1 MGHVWLAEHTLLG
14 RKVAVKGLHPQFAR
28 NAGVRA
34 RFKQEAATL
43 SMLHHPNIVALYDY
57 IETETEAYLVLE
69 YVEGTPLDEYI
80 AHKTGPIPTA
90 QLKPLFAQ
98 ILDGFIYAH
107 SQQVIHRDIKPS
119 NFLVTADGRVKVLD
133 FGIAKI
139 LTDANQKLTKTGT
152 NIGTVL
158 YMSPEQVRGQ
168 VVDVRSDIYSLGVT
182 LYQMATGRVPYEGI
196 TGEFAVY
203 EQIVNHPLP
212 RASEMYPGVTADIE
226 ALIGRATAKELA
238 ARFQSC
244 GEFREALMREG
255 SKESVSGAAV
265 RQNVPPVVTP
275 PVVQPTVQAPVA
287 QPAAQAPVAP
297 PTVQAPV
304 AQPVLQAPSSAMGS
318 GSGAKRSGGVGIYVG
333 IGVVVLVVVGLWV
346 GGVFG
351 GKGDGDEE
359 RWQAVQDSL
368 YQDSV
373 ARAKEDTRIAD
384 MHRADSIEKA
394 EQRQAEREVMLEER
408 ERQAADDPVEVVEA
422 FYGRIND
429 GDWDGAYAMTVNDP
443 FGNRYG
449 LERYFGCSNC
459 CSFIGGSGSVAYK
472 AGNAIVSFHVQL
484 GGCSGYS
491 DPWLKFRLV
500 ERSGEWRIQ
509 KRL

>member
-14 RKVAVKGLHPQFAR
+14 RRVAVKGLHPQFAR

-119 NFLVTADGRVKVLD
+119 NFLVTQDGRVKVLD

-226 ALIGRATAKELA
+226 GLIAKATAKELA

-244 GEFREALMREG
+244 GEFREALMREPG
-255 SKESVSGAAV
+255 KESVSGAAV

-275 PVVQPTVQAPVA
+275 PVVTPTVQAPVV
-287 QPAAQAPVAP
+287 QPAAQAAVAP

-304 AQPVLQAPSSAMGS
+304 AQPVSQAPSSAVAS
-318 GSGAKRSGGVGIYVG
+318 GSGAKRSGGAGIYVG
-333 IGVVVLVVVGLWV
+333 IGVVVVVLLVVGLWL

-351 GKGDGDEE
+351 GKGDGQSSSSWETISNGE
-359 RWQAVQDSL
+359 
-368 YQDSV
+368 
-373 ARAKEDTRIAD
+373 AD
-384 MHRADSIEKA
+384 R
-394 EQRQAEREVMLEER
+394 VP
-408 ERQAADDPVEVVEA
+408 DDPVGTVEA

-429 GDWDGAYAMTVNDP
+429 GDWEGAYEMTVDDP
-443 FGNRYG
+443 FGDRYG
-449 LERYFGCSNC
+449 LEQYFGCSDC
-459 CSFIGGSGSVAYK
+459 CEYRYGTASHLGSVEE
-472 AGNAIVSFHVQL
+472 VRFHVAL
-484 GGCSGYS
+484 TDCEDGHVKEH
-491 DPWLKFRLV
+491 DLKFRLV
-500 ERSGEWRIQ
+500 NEHGVWKIQ